1 MCSGKDFD
9 PTSEGSLTN
18 PSSYDPTSSEGL
30 VNLGGLGIGGLGGGL
45 GGITTGIGDK
55 LGEGWDT
62 LTGKDAEDAA
72 KQAVKDAAQAQ
83 MAQLDFLREQYGDLT
98 AALDPYREAGQEFL
112 GPLTDLLQPEA
123 KQEFISNYLQGD
135 EYQQLQDQASQQ
147 LLQSAAATGGLG
159 ASGTQDRLARQT
171 LQMGNQLGGQA
182 YNQAIGNLTQ
192 GTNIGLG
199 TFGTQLQAQG
209 QLNQGV
215 NQGLGN
221 IANLSIGGAQIGQGG
236 ILGQLAPFAPV
247 VGALI

>member
-1 MCSGKDFD
+1 MGSVSLSDID
-9 PTSEGSLTN
+9 PTTSSGLANIATGGLYEAQKDPVSEGW
-18 PSSYDPTSSEGL
+18 
-30 VNLGGLGIGGLGGGL
+30 
-45 GGITTGIGDK
+45 GD
-55 LGEGWDT
+55 

-72 KQAVKDAAQAQ
+72 KKAIEDASVAQ
-83 MAQLDFLREQYGDLT
+83 MEQIKFLREQYGDLT
-98 AALDPYREAGQEFL
+98 TALDPYREAGQEFL

-221 IANLSIGGAQIGQGG
+221 MANLSIGGAQIGQGG
-236 ILGQLAPFAPV
+236 VLGQLAPFAPV